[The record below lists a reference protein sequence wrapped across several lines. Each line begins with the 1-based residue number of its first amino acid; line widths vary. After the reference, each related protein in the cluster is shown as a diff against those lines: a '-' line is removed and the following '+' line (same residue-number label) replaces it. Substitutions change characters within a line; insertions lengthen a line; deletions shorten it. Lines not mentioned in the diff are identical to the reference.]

1 MTRFGSGF
9 QRPGLARSIPD
20 PYPRGPKASKILP
33 FHASWHRANE
43 FDRTL
48 PVIGEIFRETQL

>member
-9 QRPGLARSIPD
+9 QPPGLARSIPD
-20 PYPRGPKASKILP
+20 PYPRAPKASKILP
-33 FHASWHRANE
+33 FHASWHNANK

-48 PVIGEIFRETQL
+48 PVIGGIFYETEL